1 MDLRTTKI
9 LVDADSTDKTT
20 GEVSVKGKVVVID
33 AESHRAAVQTMYGDY
48 TVFELMNGDLLD
60 QGDVLDG
67 FLETLGP
74 ETVTNSS
81 KKSRIKVMIKAAGTS
96 REKAVQMVEDG
107 VYPASGRRRRRPSS
121 R

>member
-1 MDLRTTKI
+1 
-9 LVDADSTDKTT
+9 
-20 GEVSVKGKVVVID
+20 VKGKVVAINTD
-33 AESHRAAVQTMYGDY
+33 SHRAAVQTLYGDY
-48 TVFELMNGDLLD
+48 TVFEVMNGNGLD

-81 KKSRIKVMIKAAGTS
+81 KNSRLKIMVKAAGAD
-96 REKAVQMVEDG
+96 REKAKQMVENG
-107 VYPASGRRRRRPSS
+107 VFPVTGRRRRRPS